1 DHGAVVMAAPLGG
14 IGAPH
19 RPVLLAETLR
29 FLAPE
34 RGGLFVDCT
43 VGLGGHSEAILE
55 ASLDTR
61 IIGIDLDE
69 EALDFARHRLAPF
82 GKRFVGVHANFRE
95 LKRVLGAANENGA
108 SGILAD
114 LGVSSLQFD
123 TAERGFS
130 FRFDAPLDMR
140 MDRHSGGET
149 AADLLAQLPQEEIAR
164 IIFEFGEERNSRRIA
179 RAIVEQ
185 REQGEQ
191 IRTTKELV
199 ELIVGNSR
207 PRKKG
212 QIHPATR
219 TFQALRIAV
228 NHELEELDQF
238 LTTSVDLLQPA
249 ARLVVISFHSLED
262 RIVKREM
269 RRLSGQCQCPPRLP
283 VCSCGAR
290 QAVEI
295 LTRRPVTPST
305 SEIEE
310 NPRARSARLRACRKL
325 VSL

>member
-1 DHGAVVMAAPLGG
+1 MAAPLGG
-14 IGAPH
+14 TGAPH

-29 FLAPE
+29 FLDPE

-69 EALDFARHRLAPF
+69 EALEFARKRLAHF
-82 GKRFVGVHANFRE
+82 GKRFVGVHANFRD
-95 LKRVLGAANENGA
+95 LKRVLGAVNEAGA

-219 TFQALRIAV
+219 TFQALRIHV
-228 NHELEELDQF
+228 NRELDEIKALVEKYF
-238 LTTSVDLLQPA
+238 GPIPA
-249 ARLVVISFHSLED
+249 
-262 RIVKREM
+262 
-269 RRLSGQCQCPPRLP
+269 GPPVP
-283 VCSCGAR
+283 KIDA
-290 QAVEI
+290 
-295 LTRRPVTPST
+295 VTPPITALREPVS
-305 SEIEE
+305 
-310 NPRARSARLRACRKL
+310 RSSFCVSPGSRK
-325 VSL
+325 

>member
-1 DHGAVVMAAPLGG
+1 MAALLGG

-19 RPVLLAETLR
+19 RPVLLAETLK

-34 RGGLFVDCT
+34 RGGFFVDCT
-43 VGLGGHSEAILE
+43 VGLGGHTEAILKT
-55 ASLDTR
+55 SSDTR
-61 IIGIDLDE
+61 VVGIDRDQ
-69 EALDFARHRLAPF
+69 EALDFARKRLARF
-82 GKRFVGVHANFRE
+82 GDRFVGVHANFRD
-95 LKRVLGAANENGA
+95 LKAVLERIEHSSA

-140 MDRHSGGET
+140 MDRQGGEKT
-149 AADLLAQLPQEEIAR
+149 AAYLLEHLPQEEIAR
-164 IIFEFGEERNSRRIA
+164 ILFEFGEERNSRRIA
-179 RAIVEQ
+179 KAIVEK
-185 REQGEQ
+185 REQGKS
-191 IRTTKELV
+191 IRTTKELA
-199 ELIVGNSR
+199 ELIEANSR

-228 NHELEELDQF
+228 NHELEGLDQF
-238 LTTSVDLLQPA
+238 LEASIDLLQPA

-262 RIVKREM
+262 RIVKREL

-290 QAVEI
+290 PAVEI

-305 SEIEE
+305 SEIED
-310 NPRARSARLRACRKL
+310 NPRARSARLRACKKV